1 MNKYIPLHYEREDFC
16 PNCNNKRAMIIY
28 DRYGNPFNYSNIL
41 DQNQLNIF
49 DPSRS
54 DHVFSH
60 MKCRFCKKEYLI
72 DWTDERPK
80 PMFYEFYK
88 KFMRN
93 FKMTKIV

>member
-1 MNKYIPLHYEREDFC
+1 MEEIFVKKGKSYMIDTWGEDVKCPICGSIHMN
-16 PNCNNKRAMIIY
+16 
-28 DRYGNPFNYSNIL
+28 
-41 DQNQLNIF
+41 
-49 DPSRS
+49 
-54 DHVFSH
+54 H